1 MVVVRMVT
9 VSSPKDLLDQF
20 ESMSKENSVRQ
31 VFIPGKGKFTIRFED
46 QDQDQNSIAAD
57 VQANPNLE
65 RMMNEGLEAYKSG
78 RSYTTDELLKSLSIK
93 DFS

>member
-1 MVVVRMVT
+1 MVMVF
-9 VSSPKDLLDQF
+9 SPKDLLDQF
-20 ESMSKENSVRQ
+20 ESMSKENSVRE

-46 QDQDQNSIAAD
+46 EDQDSIAAD

-65 RMMNEGLEAYKSG
+65 RMMNEGLDAYKSG
-78 RSYTTDELLKSLSIK
+78 KRYTTNELLKSLSIK

>member
-1 MVVVRMVT
+1 MVT
-9 VSSPKDLLDQF
+9 VFSPKDLLDQL

-31 VFIPGKGKFTIRFED
+31 VYIPGKGKFTIRFEEE
-46 QDQDQNSIAAD
+46 DQNSIAAE

-65 RMMNEGLEAYKSG
+65 HMMNEGLEAYKSG
-78 RSYTTDELLKSLSIK
+78 KSYTTEELLKSLSIK